1 MFNTESKL
9 LNEKIILAQEKLEQV
24 IFPDHILTDQSLNL
38 SKKLDKLILKYYRL
52 EQILNEKY

>member
-9 LNEKIILAQEKLEQV
+9 LNEKNILAQEKLEQ
-24 IFPDHILTDQSLNL
+24 IILPDHILTNQSLNL

-52 EQILNEKY
+52 EQTLDKKY